1 MNRHDDPVERDRMT
15 DGRGTG
21 AGTLIYTGDTP
32 TRPVTV
38 TVIDY
43 DESRLDERT
52 CTRPGDI
59 RALILR
65 PAVTWINVDGI
76 HDTGVIEAIGDVAGI
91 HPLTLEDIANTRQRP
106 KIEDYGDYLYVAVRM
121 LSPGGDGGFR
131 SEQVSLVL
139 GRGYVVSFQEQPGD
153 VFERTREHLRAGS
166 GRLRTAGADYLFY
179 ALLDAI
185 VDGYF
190 TVIEVFGDRIEGVE
204 EEVVAEPDRKTLQAI
219 YALKRSLVLLQRSVW
234 PLRDV
239 VAELERGDSP
249 LILDSTLVYLRDV
262 YDHTIQAAETVE
274 TYREAM
280 SGTLDVYLS
289 SQSSRMNEIMKVLTI
304 IATIFIP
311 LTFIAGVYGMNFAYM
326 PELRHPWGYPSALAS
341 MVAVA
346 GVMLLYFRKKGWI

>member
-1 MNRHDDPVERDRMT
+1 MSRHDDQPE
-15 DGRGTG
+15 GR
-21 AGTLIYTGDTP
+21 AGVDESPGSARG
-32 TRPVTV
+32 RPVTV
-38 TVIDY
+38 TVIEY
-43 DESRLDERT
+43 DGSRFNEQT
-52 CTRPGDI
+52 CTRPGDL

-65 PAVTWINVDGI
+65 PTVTWIGVDGV
-76 HDTGVIEAIGDVAGI
+76 HDTGMIQAVGDAVGI

-121 LSPGGDGGFR
+121 LAPGDGEFH

-153 VFERTREHLRAGS
+153 VFERIRERLRAGA
-166 GRLRTAGADYLFY
+166 GRLRSGGPDHLFH

-190 TVIEVFGDRIEGVE
+190 AVIEELGERIEIVE
-204 EEVVAEPDRKTLQAI
+204 EEVVADPDRGTLQAI
-219 YALKRSLVLLQRSVW
+219 YALKRSLIMLRRSVW

-239 VAELERGDSP
+239 VAELERGESP
-249 LILDSTLVYLRDV
+249 LIGEPTLVYFRDV
-262 YDHTIQAAETVE
+262 YDHTIEVAETVE
-274 TYREAM
+274 TYRDTM

-289 SQSSRMNEIMKVLTI
+289 SQSSRMNEIIKVLTI

-326 PELRHPWGYPSALAS
+326 PEIRHPWGYPAALAS
-341 MVAVA
+341 MAVVA
-346 GVMLLYFRKKGWI
+346 GVMLLYFRKKRWI